1 MARRNLLCDTF
12 VTFDVDLDLT
22 IDDLMHDLDPG
33 WDRWTPT
40 AQASAADLATLL
52 AALA

>member
-1 MARRNLLCDTF
+1 MFRRQLLTE
-12 VTFDVDLDLT
+12 TLPAINLDLT

-33 WDRWTPT
+33 WDHWTPS
-40 AQASAADLATLL
+40 AQSAAADLAPLL

>member
-1 MARRNLLCDTF
+1 MFRRQLLTENLAAI
-12 VTFDVDLDLT
+12 DLDLT

-33 WDRWTPT
+33 WDQWTPSS
-40 AQASAADLATLL
+40 QSAAADIAPLL

>member
-1 MARRNLLCDTF
+1 MTAQPVLPETLPAL
-12 VTFDVDLDLT
+12 DLDLT

-33 WDRWTPT
+33 WDHWTPT
-40 AQASAADLATLL
+40 SQAAAADLASLL